1 MPKIGDRVVV
11 EGMKVGGARRE
22 GTLTKVVGQM
32 IQVKWSDGSETLFS
46 PGAGSVQYLAGNSKK
61 SGNAK
66 AEKSEPDQ
74 RKAEKKEKKT
84 KKKKG

>member
-32 IQVKWSDGSETLFS
+32 IQVKWSDGAETLFS
-46 PGAGSVQYLAGNSKK
+46 PGAGSVQYLAGTGKK
-61 SGNAK
+61 SGSDEAAK
-66 AEKSEPDQ
+66 AEGEHGNKDK
-74 RKAEKKEKKT
+74 KA
-84 KKKKG
+84 KKKKKH